1 MKQEIKWKRT
11 GSETKISINEY
22 LIQMSN
28 IYLCIDSNKKGSE
41 HNAKEAGTLQF
52 NNVNSLVAQK
62 RIAL

>member
-28 IYLCIDSNKKGSE
+28 IYLCID
-41 HNAKEAGTLQF
+41 
-52 NNVNSLVAQK
+52 
-62 RIAL
+62 